1 MEEIKRGDYTTIEG
15 YIVALEEQNKQLKD
29 DFKDLKQENDELNS
43 YYDCLKE
50 DNYDLKEE
58 ILRLQNTAKNSVDSW
73 IAERQD
79 YKNLKTKVTQLSE
92 ECDYLKRV
100 INLQLTR
107 DVKVWRL
114 EDISNTK
121 PITLKL
127 QENIGNE
134 IIVRIERG

>member
-1 MEEIKRGDYTTIEG
+1 MEEIKRGDYETVEG
-15 YIVALEEQNKQLKD
+15 YILALEEQNN
-29 DFKDLKQENDELNS
+29 DLKKINDETNDMF
-43 YYDCLKE
+43 DCLKE
-50 DNYDLKEE
+50 DYHDLQEE
-58 ILRLQNTAKNSVDSW
+58 VLRLQNSAKTSVDSW
-73 IAERQD
+73 ISERQD
-79 YKNLKTKVTQLSE
+79 YKNLKTKVSELSE